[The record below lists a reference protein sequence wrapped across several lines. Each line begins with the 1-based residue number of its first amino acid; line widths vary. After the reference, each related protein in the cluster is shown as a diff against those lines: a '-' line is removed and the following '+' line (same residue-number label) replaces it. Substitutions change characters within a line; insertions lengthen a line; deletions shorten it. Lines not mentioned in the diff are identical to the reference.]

1 MSILVKNIIRFI
13 LFIFVQVFILN
24 QIPPLHNLV
33 TPYIYLLFILWLP
46 FKMGRRTQMI
56 LAFALGFTL
65 DSFTKT
71 YGLHTVPCVLIAYLR
86 PFLINLLI
94 TRESAENN
102 YHEPSIKS
110 MGFTPYF
117 TYVTILVF
125 IHHTVLFFLQA
136 LQTGGY
142 FYFLVKALL
151 STAIS
156 LVLILIT
163 ELIFVRKQKFRSNTV

>member
-1 MSILVKNIIRFI
+1 MSTLVKNIIRFV
-13 LFIFVQVFILN
+13 LFIFVQVFVLN
-24 QIPPLHNLV
+24 QIPPLHQLV
-33 TPYIYLLFILWLP
+33 TPYLYLLFILWLP
-46 FKMGRRTQMI
+46 FKMGRRMQMV

-71 YGLHTVPCVLIAYLR
+71 YGLHAVPCVLIAYLR
-86 PFLINLLI
+86 PFLINLLM
-94 TRESAENN
+94 TRESAESN
-102 YHEPSIKS
+102 YNEPSIRS

-156 LVLILIT
+156 LILILLA
-163 ELIFVRKQKFRSNTV
+163 ELLFVRKQKYRANAT

>member
-1 MSILVKNIIRFI
+1 MSTLVKNIIRFV
-13 LFIFVQVFILN
+13 LFIFVQVFVLN
-24 QIPPLHNLV
+24 QIPPLHQLV
-33 TPYIYLLFILWLP
+33 TPYVYLLFILWLP

-56 LAFALGFTL
+56 LAFALGFVL

-71 YGLHTVPCVLIAYLR
+71 YGLHSVPCVLIAYLR
-86 PFLINLLI
+86 PFLINLLM
-94 TRESAENN
+94 TRESAESN
-102 YHEPSIKS
+102 YNEPSIRS
-110 MGFTPYF
+110 MGFAPYF

-156 LVLILIT
+156 LILILLT
-163 ELIFVRKQKFRSNTV
+163 ELLFVRKQKYRANAT